1 MCKMNKNGFVLME
14 TLIVSVFV
22 MALFTVLYTNV
33 FPLIGQYESRE
44 NYDDIDSKYTAH
56 WVRKMV
62 LDKGKEGV
70 YNFSG
75 TTTWRNAGYLDLT
88 NCSSTYFTDVTY
100 CLNLKE
106 NFHITKMYLTK
117 YVLETNTLKARLK
130 NAYSSTEFRNYIDY
144 LPEFS
149 SDANKKDYSRVIVE
163 IDHGSYKSYGTIEV
177 MG

>member
-1 MCKMNKNGFVLME
+1 MCKVNKSGFVLME
-14 TLIVSVFV
+14 TVIVSVFV

-62 LDKGKEGV
+62 LDKGAEGV
-70 YNFSG
+70 YNFS
-75 TTTWRNAGYLDLT
+75 TTSTWRNEGYLDIT
-88 NCSSTYFTDVTY
+88 SCSNAYFTDVTY

-106 NFHITKMYLTK
+106 YFHITKMYLTK
-117 YVLETNTLKARLK
+117 YDLK
-130 NAYSSTEFRNYIDY
+130 NIKIGLKTTYSSSPEFGRYIDY
-144 LPEFS
+144 LPDFT
-149 SDANKKDYSRVIVE
+149 SDANKRNYSRVIVE